1 MKNTQ
6 LINSL
11 RYALFGALAVTTSAV
26 QAESIAI
33 TNATVYTVAKQGILS
48 QATVLVDEGKITAVY
63 NKEETPASLSVDTII
78 DANGRILT
86 PGFIASKNLLGLVE
100 VSAVSSTRDGSD
112 KKADLTFDAS
122 LAFNPKSTLIAY
134 ARKGGITSSLVM
146 PHGGEKV
153 FTGQSFAVN
162 LSGEFDSVIAA
173 TNAVIVELG
182 SSGKGSRAMALQ
194 TLSNQLED
202 AQKSLA
208 KAEKAK
214 ISSKKVKKG
223 KENKDVKQPSR
234 SEQVMFALLAGE
246 KPLLAY
252 VDRATDILA
261 LLKLKEQYKVN
272 LVLVGASDA
281 VLVREQI
288 AKANVVVMMSALDNL
303 PSSFDSLH
311 NSLNNVSKLTQA
323 GVKVVITNSGE
334 SHNINQLR
342 FDAGI
347 AVANGLEKTAALAAI
362 TANVADTFTLNTGRI
377 AVGRNADLVL
387 WSNDPFEISSKVDVM
402 WINGQAMSLKSRQD
416 ALRER
421 YTTKSNMPRAYSK

>member
-6 LINSL
+6 ILNSL

-48 QATVLVDEGKITAVY
+48 QATVLIDEGKITAIY
-63 NKEETPASLSVDTII
+63 KKEEAPESLTVDTII

-100 VSAVSSTRDGSD
+100 VGAVSATRDGSD
-112 KKADLTFDAS
+112 KKADITFDAS

-146 PHGGEKV
+146 PYGGEKV

-162 LSGEFDSVIAA
+162 LSGEFDSVIAEK
-173 TNAVIVELG
+173 NAVIVEIG
-182 SSGKGSRAMALQ
+182 AKRKGSRAMALQ
-194 TLSNQLED
+194 TLANNLED
-202 AQKSLA
+202 AQKALDKIVKA
-208 KAEKAK
+208 KAK
-214 ISSKKVKKG
+214 SKKAKKG
-223 KENKDVKQPSR
+223 KDSKEAKPPSR
-234 SEQVMFALLAGE
+234 SEQVMYALLAGE

-252 VDRATDILA
+252 ADRATDILA
-261 LLKLKEQYKVN
+261 LLKLKQQYKFN

-281 VLVREQI
+281 VLVSEQI

-311 NSLNNVSKLTQA
+311 NSLANVAKLTKA
-323 GVKVVITNSGE
+323 GIKVIITNSGE

-347 AVANGLEKTAALAAI
+347 AVANGLEKTTALAAI
-362 TANVADTFTLNTGRI
+362 TANVADTFNLNSGRI
-377 AVGRNADLVL
+377 AVGKNADLVL
-387 WSNDPFEISSKVDVM
+387 WSSDPFEISTKVDAM
-402 WINGQAMSLKSRQD
+402 WINGQAMSLISRQD
-416 ALRER
+416 ALRQR
-421 YTTKSNMPRAYSK
+421 YTAEANMPRAYTK